1 MTRGACSAP
10 SADVGRALSG
20 IRRALKA
27 GALRPLCSGGRPWDS
42 QRVGQ
47 EDSVAGPGQGAGSL
61 SRLRLRNP
69 QHLCRFAASRGESRS
84 PRFSCPGSG
93 GRRVA
98 ACGHPC
104 PAYGARGPYPPG
116 RVAAPV
122 SRGDERHTSR
132 ALRPGGVRP
141 GRPRREA
148 EGNGPPAWVP
158 LAVRAAFHSESAQG
172 AVVPP
177 LSGSFRSG

>member
-1 MTRGACSAP
+1 M
-10 SADVGRALSG
+10 
-20 IRRALKA
+20 
-27 GALRPLCSGGRPWDS
+27 
-42 QRVGQ
+42 
-47 EDSVAGPGQGAGSL
+47 
-61 SRLRLRNP
+61 
-69 QHLCRFAASRGESRS
+69 
-84 PRFSCPGSG
+84 
-93 GRRVA
+93 A

-148 EGNGPPAWVP
+148 EGNGPPARSLRPSVQPSIASRPKGPWFP
-158 LAVRAAFHSESAQG
+158 PFLDRSAL
-172 AVVPP
+172 VELV
-177 LSGSFRSG
+177 

>member
-1 MTRGACSAP
+1 M
-10 SADVGRALSG
+10 
-20 IRRALKA
+20 
-27 GALRPLCSGGRPWDS
+27 
-42 QRVGQ
+42 
-47 EDSVAGPGQGAGSL
+47 
-61 SRLRLRNP
+61 
-69 QHLCRFAASRGESRS
+69 
-84 PRFSCPGSG
+84 
-93 GRRVA
+93 A

-158 LAVRAAFHSESAQG
+158 PAVRAAFHSEPAQG